1 MRKKQVGS
9 YLLTE
14 ETGYLKVSHENKSF
28 NFRISANDEAC
39 NSFFRNL
46 RENDTLNAYSA
57 VFAAIQVS
65 TIMAMQNPDFAIRLM
80 QLIKGDEKP
89 EISKEEDDEILKEQ
103 KALHEMGEDSECT
116 E

>member
-9 YLLTE
+9 YLVTE

-28 NFRISANDEAC
+28 NFRVSADDEAC

-46 RENDTLNAYSA
+46 RDDDTLQAYSA

-80 QLIKGDEKP
+80 QLINGNEKP
-89 EISKEEDDEILKEQ
+89 EISKEEDDEILNEQ
-103 KALHEMGEDSECT
+103 KALHEMGDGSECT

>member
-1 MRKKQVGS
+1 MRKKQAGS

-46 RENDTLNAYSA
+46 RDNDTLEAYSA

-65 TIMAMQNPDFAIRLM
+65 TTMAMQNPDFAIRLM
-80 QLIKGDEKP
+80 QLINGNEKP

-103 KALHEMGEDSECT
+103 RALYEMGNTEECT